1 MNKFLGYVLVIGSGL
16 CSATGGICAQYL
28 METRGFVSTYIAPI
42 RLMSAGLILFLF
54 LLITKRKAVF
64 SIWRDKKDI
73 LTVAVFGIFG
83 VAMCS
88 FTNYTCLGYSN
99 APTATFMCFTSPII
113 IILYT
118 VLKTRTLPT
127 LCEFIAVILAIG
139 GVFICATHGNIHTLV
154 LSKEAL
160 FWGVLSSIAF
170 AVYTLSPQRV
180 LKKFDLPFVSA
191 WGCIFGGILLCA
203 LFRPWEHPYKWD
215 LVVIASM
222 IVISVCG
229 IILSITFYLTGVKKI
244 GTKQG
249 GILAASEPVTS
260 TILAIIF
267 LNVVFEPIDFVGF
280 GLILSTVFV
289 LSFDK
294 KGEKAPPPSVDRG
307 SLEEGAVPQ
316 PAAGLEG
323 AKQQER
329 IPSDTGGIEN

>member
-16 CSATGGICAQYL
+16 CSAMGGICAQYL
-28 METRGFVSTYIAPI
+28 METRGFESTYIAPI
-42 RLMSAGLILFLF
+42 RLMASGILLFLF
-54 LLITKRKAVF
+54 LLITKRQAVF
-64 SIWRDKKDI
+64 AIWHDKKDI
-73 LTVAVFGIFG
+73 LTVLAFGVFG

-88 FTNYTCLGYSN
+88 FCNYTCLGYSN

-118 VLKTRTLPT
+118 VLRTRTLPT
-127 LCEFIAVILAIG
+127 PFEFIAVILAIG

-160 FWGVLSSIAF
+160 FWGILSSAAF

-191 WGCIFGGILLCA
+191 WGCIFGGILLCI

-215 LVVIASM
+215 LVVVACM
-222 IVISVCG
+222 TVISVFG
-229 IILSITFYLTGVKKI
+229 MILSITFYLTGVKKI
-244 GTKQG
+244 GTKKG

-260 TILAIIF
+260 TILAMLF

-280 GLILSTVFV
+280 GLILSTVFI
-289 LSFDK
+289 LALDK
-294 KGEKAPPPSVDRG
+294 KGEAPAPSAEADG
-307 SLEEGAVPQ
+307 PADTPAEETAVLP
-316 PAAGLEG
+316 EI
-323 AKQQER
+323 QEAHASASQD
-329 IPSDTGGIEN
+329 IHNSGN